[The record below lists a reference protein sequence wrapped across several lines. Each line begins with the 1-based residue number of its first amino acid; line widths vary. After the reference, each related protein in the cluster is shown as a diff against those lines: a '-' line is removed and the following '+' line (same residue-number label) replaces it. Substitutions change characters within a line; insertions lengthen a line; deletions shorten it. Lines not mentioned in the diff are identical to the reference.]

1 MKSCRTAI
9 VCQGGATSSALPHLA
24 LPKCHLPGHPGPQAR
39 WTASPLNLNPK
50 QLEGQRAAS
59 WSAHPLGAGGG
70 GAQGP
75 GTLAS
80 GRKATRG
87 GLGNFLTFSGPQL
100 PHLEQLDSTPT
111 GGPAPPH
118 PSSARTVGTESL
130 RSWWATRP
138 PAFLGG
144 EKTFPATCRGPAC
157 AGTRCLRNISRTV
170 TSRSLQV
177 RQRRHGGVKA
187 LPVWVLQTRPPH
199 PSLLSP
205 PDSLASVR
213 PQGQG
218 RPSRR

>member
-170 TSRSLQV
+170 TSWSL
-177 RQRRHGGVKA
+177 HTGEA
-187 LPVWVLQTRPPH
+187 AQTRRSEGATRLGAADPPPPPQ
-199 PSLLSP
+199 PSL
-205 PDSLASVR
+205 
-213 PQGQG
+213 
-218 RPSRR
+218 PSRQSGLPQAPGPGPSF